1 MKDQVHVLTAGRRW
15 ERPASLV
22 PGLSL
27 AALLCGAA
35 FLLAPLP
42 GLHLA
47 GTLGLALFLGVAW
60 RVALGLAPAAV
71 PGVRFTA
78 KTLLRLGIV
87 LLGVR
92 LNFGLLVSAGPLVLL
107 LDLLI
112 IGCGLLAVEGLGRLF
127 KLPRSLRLVL
137 AVGTSIC
144 GASAI
149 AAAAPITGADEDE
162 VSQAV
167 GVISLLGALG
177 VIGFTI
183 IGPLLQLSDVHYGLL
198 TGSTLQEV
206 GHVLA
211 AGAAAGS
218 NALDLATVTK
228 LTRVALLA
236 PVLLLVSGL
245 LNRNAGNIRVT
256 ESAADTSAAAGK
268 PVRAPLLPGF
278 LLGFL
283 LLGAVNSAGL
293 IPPLAGS
300 LLQQGSVVLTAA
312 AMAAI
317 GLGVDPLVLRRTGAR
332 TALVALLGF
341 ICLVAVAAVYV
352 SIAFKGA

>member
-1 MKDQVHVLTAGRRW
+1 VNDQVRALTPGRRW
-15 ERPASLV
+15 EQRSSLA
-22 PGLSL
+22 PGLLL
-27 AALLCGAA
+27 AALLCSAA

-42 GLHLA
+42 GLRLA

-60 RVALGLAPAAV
+60 RITLGLPAATV

-78 KTLLRLGIV
+78 RTLLRLGIV

-92 LNFGLLVSAGPLVLL
+92 LDFGLLYAAGPLVLL
-107 LDLLI
+107 LDLLVI
-112 IGCGLLAVEGLGRLF
+112 ATGLLATLGLGHLLQ
-127 KLPRSLRLVL
+127 LPRGLRLVL

-149 AAAAPITGADEDE
+149 AAAAPVAGANEDE

-177 VIGFTI
+177 VIGFTLL
-183 IGPLLQLSDVHYGLL
+183 GPLLQLGDVHYGLL
-198 TGSTLQEV
+198 TGATLQEV

-211 AGAAAGS
+211 AGAAAGGE
-218 NALDLATVTK
+218 ALDVATITK

-236 PVLLLVSGL
+236 PVLLLISGVTL
-245 LNRNAGNIRVT
+245 RRSRNAQGT
-256 ESAADTSAAAGK
+256 ATAPQPAQ
-268 PVRAPLLPGF
+268 APLVPGF

-283 LLGAVNSAGL
+283 LIGALNSTGL
-293 IPPLAGS
+293 IPAAAATA
-300 LLQQGSVVLTAA
+300 LQQGSLVLTAA

-332 TALVALLGF
+332 AALVAALGF
-341 ICLVAVAAVYV
+341 LVLVAVAALYLRF
-352 SIAFKGA
+352 AFAG